1 MKALVPELLPAKPN
15 PLLAAAAAAAGAWG
29 SEEAAGRA
37 CIKPLGPCVCGKLL
51 KVRMPGPVLPE
62 LLLAAS
68 WAGWLLGGLSCAER
82 PGMPSVPCKSRAG
95 TGRKP
100 GGAMGGVPR
109 TAKLETYT
117 RAESECGCCQQG
129 GHRQTQACVG
139 PPAQAAD
146 SGGMSGQALS
156 PHAQG
161 SGTGLRP
168 RASEQPAWPAAMCST
183 SGDRSAL
190 RLLPVDSS
198 PERVP

>member
-15 PLLAAAAAAAGAWG
+15 PLLAAAAAAAAGAWG
-29 SEEAAGRA
+29 SKEAAGRA

-51 KVRMPGPVLPE
+51 KVRMLGPVLPE

-82 PGMPSVPCKSRAG
+82 PGMPSVPCKTRAG

-117 RAESECGCCQQG
+117 RAECECGCCQQG

-139 PPAQAAD
+139 ACTGGRQWWNEWAGSQPSRTGIWHRAAAQ
-146 SGGMSGQALS
+146 SF
-156 PHAQG
+156 
-161 SGTGLRP
+161 
-168 RASEQPAWPAAMCST
+168 
-183 SGDRSAL
+183 
-190 RLLPVDSS
+190 
-198 PERVP
+198 